1 VTEPTPDRE
10 ALETAKNLTGAL
22 QEIGGQVASLTAAVR
37 RSRHLIIG
45 LAVSLCIDVALT
57 IVVAVFAVQAHD
69 ANASAIAAK
78 DAAGVAAQ
86 DNKNLCLSSNVARA
100 QQIKPW
106 QDLLALSAPPRTA
119 EQKHLIDLFL
129 ADLATIYAPRN
140 CNHISSGNP

>member
-1 VTEPTPDRE
+1 MTEPIPDRE

-22 QEIGGQVASLTAAVR
+22 KEIGGQVASLTVAVR

-45 LAVSLCIDVALT
+45 LAISLCIDVALT

-69 ANASAIAAK
+69 ANASAVAAK

-86 DNKNLCLSSNVARA
+86 DNKALCLSGNVARA

-106 QDLLALSAPPRTA
+106 EILISLGTPPKTA
-119 EQKHLIDLFL
+119 AQKRLIDEFL
-129 ADLATIYAPRN
+129 ADLKKIYAPRN
-140 CNHISSGNP
+140 CSHITPGAP